1 MELSTGE
8 IFAQAIIAIYMISN
22 PIDPVKIL
30 VFNRV
35 VAREGRDRKRAAL
48 TVALV
53 MFGILGVAAL
63 AGREL
68 LQLIGID
75 LGAFSVVGGII
86 VAGMG
91 FEMLYGGASTRANGR
106 VDVEEDEAD
115 DGGADEGLIMPLST
129 PLMAGPG
136 SITTVIAVSTFADDG
151 TTLVAA
157 LVGVAVVSI
166 LAFCSFAFLGTAL
179 ERLKPST
186 TALLARIGGLLLATI
201 GVQLVLGGLKTYYGI
216 T

>member
-1 MELSTGE
+1 MDLSTGE
-8 IFAQAIIAIYMISN
+8 IFVQAIIAIYMISN

-35 VAREGRDRKRAAL
+35 VARDHRNRTRAAM
-48 TVALV
+48 TVALL
-53 MFGILGVAAL
+53 MFAILGVAAL

-68 LQLIGID
+68 LQLMGID
-75 LGAFSVVGGII
+75 LGAFSVVGGVL

-106 VDVEEDEAD
+106 VEAEDESSGD
-115 DGGADEGLIMPLST
+115 DGAAEGLVMPLAT

-136 SITTVIAVSTFADDG
+136 SITTVIAVSTYSDDG

-157 LVGVAVVSI
+157 LVGVIVVSV
-166 LAFCSFAFLGTAL
+166 LAFCSFAFLGGPL

-186 TALLARIGGLLLATI
+186 AALLARIGGLLLATI
-201 GVQLVLGGLKTYYGI
+201 GAQLVLGGIRTYYGF
-216 T
+216 